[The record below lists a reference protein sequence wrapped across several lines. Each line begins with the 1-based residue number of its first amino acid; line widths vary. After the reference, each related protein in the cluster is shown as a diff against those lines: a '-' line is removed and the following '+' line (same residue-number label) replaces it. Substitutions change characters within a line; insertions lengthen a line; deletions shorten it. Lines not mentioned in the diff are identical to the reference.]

1 MNQEIFY
8 ITSSEL
14 RKSLENIEKIHH
26 RSYLVDGLIE
36 AYRLDTHPNFHYIQ
50 PELATD
56 EQLSSAHDRDYL
68 EFLKFIANIHPDD
81 QLTYREQMDL
91 YQIGYECPSFEQ
103 LPSFCNFHHSIFP
116 TKKTR
121 FFLQVN

>member
-1 MNQEIFY
+1 MNQEKEIFY

-14 RKSLENIEKIHH
+14 RKSLENIDKIRR

-36 AYRLDTHPNFHYIQ
+36 AYHLDTHPKFHYIQ

-91 YQIGYECPSFEQ
+91 YQIGYECPPFEQ
-103 LPSFCNFHHSIFP
+103 LPNFCNF
-116 TKKTR
+116 
-121 FFLQVN
+121 QD